1 MERPGTGSRR
11 RSAKNVERFV
21 SIDAII
27 RGSKISGEVFTIVHK
42 RGWLA
47 VPLAVSMFGSLI
59 AFAQSAKPSAPEK
72 EFTARQQGEKADKN
86 AEPAPENVKTVEQQF
101 KNIKSLTGAP
111 ADQLIPAMQ
120 YFNAALGVE
129 CNFCHV
135 TQPQWSPDKD
145 DKEEKRTARRMIT
158 MTEAIN
164 KANFEGKPEVGCST
178 CHGGHSHPVA
188 VPPLFDEHNPKAH
201 EANMHGGVR
210 PQLPSVAQ
218 VLEAYEKAIGGMNAI
233 QKLTTKTV
241 RATVTNFQGQTSHI
255 ELVQKSPDF
264 TSSIMTLPNG
274 QTRQQIYDG
283 KNGWNKGER
292 GVNEI
297 HGPDLAGLRTISRF
311 DRDFAPT
318 ADLPNAR
325 VTGVE
330 TIDGHECYVV
340 RGQHPDKDFSERLY
354 FDKESGLLLRR
365 VSAQRT
371 LFGPLADSSD
381 YSDYKEVQGV
391 RLAFTVKRTT
401 PETTF
406 TRKIDSIEFNKPVGE
421 GAFSRPEA
429 SQASETK

>member
-1 MERPGTGSRR
+1 
-11 RSAKNVERFV
+11 
-21 SIDAII
+21 
-27 RGSKISGEVFTIVHK
+27 VHK

-47 VPLAVSMFGSLI
+47 VPLAVSMFGSI
-59 AFAQSAKPSAPEK
+59 FAFAQSAKPSAS
-72 EFTARQQGEKADKN
+72 
-86 AEPAPENVKTVEQQF
+86 ENVKTVEQQF

-135 TQPQWSPDKD
+135 NQPQWAPDKD
-145 DKEEKRTARRMIT
+145 DKEEKRTARLMIS

-201 EANMHGGVR
+201 EANMHGGAR

-218 VLEAYEKAIGGMNAI
+218 VLEAYEKAIGGMDAI
-233 QKLTTKTV
+233 QKLTTKTA
-241 RATVTNFQGQTSHI
+241 RATVTNFQGQTLHI

-283 KNGWNKGER
+283 KNGWNKGDR

-297 HGPDLAGLRTISRF
+297 HGPDLAGIRTTSRF

-318 ADLPNAR
+318 AGLPNAR
-325 VTGVE
+325 VTGIE

-391 RLAFTVKRTT
+391 KLAFTVKRTT

-406 TRKIDSIEFNKPVGE
+406 IRKIDSIEFNKPVGD

>member
-1 MERPGTGSRR
+1 
-11 RSAKNVERFV
+11 
-21 SIDAII
+21 
-27 RGSKISGEVFTIVHK
+27 VHK

-47 VPLAVSMFGSLI
+47 LPLAVSMFGSI
-59 AFAQSAKPSAPEK
+59 FAFAQSAKPSAS
-72 EFTARQQGEKADKN
+72 
-86 AEPAPENVKTVEQQF
+86 ENVKTVEQQF

-135 TQPQWSPDKD
+135 NQPQWAPDKD
-145 DKEEKRTARRMIT
+145 DKEEKRTARLMIS

-201 EANMHGGVR
+201 EANMHGGAR

-218 VLEAYEKAIGGMNAI
+218 VLEAYEKAIGGMDAI
-233 QKLTTKTV
+233 QKLTTKTA
-241 RATVTNFQGQTSHI
+241 RATVTNFQGQTLHI

-283 KNGWNKGER
+283 KNGWNKGDR

-297 HGPDLAGLRTISRF
+297 HGPDLAGIRTTSRF

-318 ADLPNAR
+318 AGLPNAR
-325 VTGVE
+325 VTGIE

-391 RLAFTVKRTT
+391 KLAFTVKRTT

-406 TRKIDSIEFNKPVGE
+406 IRKIDSIEFNKPVGD

>member
-1 MERPGTGSRR
+1 
-11 RSAKNVERFV
+11 
-21 SIDAII
+21 
-27 RGSKISGEVFTIVHK
+27 VHK
-42 RGWLA
+42 RGWIA
-47 VPLAVSMFGSLI
+47 VPLAVSMFGSI
-59 AFAQSAKPSAPEK
+59 FAFAQSAKPSAS
-72 EFTARQQGEKADKN
+72 
-86 AEPAPENVKTVEQQF
+86 ENVKTVEQQF

-135 TQPQWSPDKD
+135 NQPQWAPDKD
-145 DKEEKRTARRMIT
+145 DKEEKRTARLMIS

-201 EANMHGGVR
+201 EANMHGGAR

-218 VLEAYEKAIGGMNAI
+218 VLEAYEKAIGGMDAI
-233 QKLTTKTV
+233 QKLTTKTA
-241 RATVTNFQGQTSHI
+241 RATVTNFQGQTLHI

-283 KNGWNKGER
+283 KNGWNKGDR

-297 HGPDLAGLRTISRF
+297 HGPDLAGIRTTSRF

-318 ADLPNAR
+318 AGLPNAR
-325 VTGVE
+325 VTGIE

-391 RLAFTVKRTT
+391 KLAFTVKRTT

-406 TRKIDSIEFNKPVGE
+406 IRKIDSIEFNKPVGD

>member
-1 MERPGTGSRR
+1 
-11 RSAKNVERFV
+11 
-21 SIDAII
+21 
-27 RGSKISGEVFTIVHK
+27 
-42 RGWLA
+42 
-47 VPLAVSMFGSLI
+47 MFGSI
-59 AFAQSAKPSAPEK
+59 FAFAQSAKPSAS
-72 EFTARQQGEKADKN
+72 
-86 AEPAPENVKTVEQQF
+86 ENVKTVEQQF

-135 TQPQWSPDKD
+135 NQPQWAPDKD
-145 DKEEKRTARRMIT
+145 DKEEKRTARLMIS

-201 EANMHGGVR
+201 EPNMHGGAR

-218 VLEAYEKAIGGMNAI
+218 VLEAYEKAIGGMDAI
-233 QKLTTKTV
+233 QKLTTKTA
-241 RATVTNFQGQTSHI
+241 RATVTNFQGQTLHI

-283 KNGWNKGER
+283 KNGWNKGDR

-297 HGPDLAGLRTISRF
+297 HGPDLAGIRTTSRF

-318 ADLPNAR
+318 AGLPNAR
-325 VTGVE
+325 VTGIE

-391 RLAFTVKRTT
+391 KLAFTVKRTT

-406 TRKIDSIEFNKPVGE
+406 IRKIDSIEFNKPVGD

>member
-1 MERPGTGSRR
+1 
-11 RSAKNVERFV
+11 
-21 SIDAII
+21 
-27 RGSKISGEVFTIVHK
+27 VHK

-47 VPLAVSMFGSLI
+47 APLAVSMFGSI
-59 AFAQSAKPSAPEK
+59 SFAQSAKPSAS
-72 EFTARQQGEKADKN
+72 
-86 AEPAPENVKTVEQQF
+86 ENVKTVEQQF

-135 TQPQWSPDKD
+135 NQPQWAPDKD
-145 DKEEKRTARRMIT
+145 DKEEKRTARLMIS

-201 EANMHGGVR
+201 EANMHGGAR

-218 VLEAYEKAIGGMNAI
+218 VLEAYEKAIGGMDAI
-233 QKLTTKTV
+233 QKLTTKTA
-241 RATVTNFQGQTSHI
+241 RATVTNFQGQTLHI

-283 KNGWNKGER
+283 KNGWNKGDR

-297 HGPDLAGLRTISRF
+297 HGPDLAGIRTTSRF

-318 ADLPNAR
+318 AGLPNAR
-325 VTGVE
+325 VTGIE

-391 RLAFTVKRTT
+391 KLAFTVKRTT

-406 TRKIDSIEFNKPVGE
+406 IRKIDSIEFNKPVGD